1 MKGSAAPEIRLV
13 LDDREVRVAAG
24 TSVAA
29 ALVNEGIWHFPCA
42 VEGEGRAPICGMGVC
57 FECRV
62 TIDGRQHQR
71 ACLVTCLEGMEVRT
85 GGA

>member
-1 MKGSAAPEIRLV
+1 MKGSEAPEIRLV
-13 LDDREVRVAAG
+13 LDDCEVRVAAG

-29 ALVNEGIWHFPCA
+29 ALVNEGIWHFRSA